1 MSTPKIHQIRI
12 DFQVTEQIRRY
23 VFVYIIEGQY
33 CYLVDTGVFG
43 CENHICDYLKSIGR
57 DVSHIKGILL
67 THAHPDHIG
76 AAACSRIILAVLYTP
91 AKVNEPGLRI

>member
-43 CENHICDYLKSIGR
+43 CENHICDYGSVHFEKYSKSPAGTNQTE
-57 DVSHIKGILL
+57 LL
-67 THAHPDHIG
+67 
-76 AAACSRIILAVLYTP
+76 
-91 AKVNEPGLRI
+91 